1 MSGDMSFSIDPGQC
15 MVAHGEID
23 RAGKAIMS
31 LLSDVESDGKVLLQ
45 VWEGEAYE
53 TYQARQR
60 QWHAD
65 AEVILQK
72 LQQINQGLERAVQLY
87 THADKR
93 GVEIITGNG

>member
-1 MSGDMSFSIDPGQC
+1 MSDLSFSIDPGQC

-31 LLSDVESDGKVLLQ
+31 LLSDVESEGKILLQ
-45 VWEGEAYE
+45 VWEGEAYQ
-53 TYQARQR
+53 TYQARQK

-65 AEVILQK
+65 AEVILHK

-87 THADKR
+87 TQADRR
-93 GVEIITGNG
+93 GVEIITGG